1 MRTVF
6 LAYFLDTSYF
16 CGKQNQNRA
25 MNKKGF
31 LFGCAVCL
39 AAAAYGKT
47 DTPTGMENI
56 KDENEYWKNQNNRS
70 LSLPFSI
77 QAEGNVLL
85 LASDKQAEGVSI
97 IIKDAQGVTVWSEEG
112 VSVMA
117 GGVTPLS
124 ISSLP
129 AGEYWAVLSWEGM
142 QGVYAF
148 TK

>member
-1 MRTVF
+1 MSKKRF
-6 LAYFLDTSYF
+6 LL
-16 CGKQNQNRA
+16 G
-25 MNKKGF
+25 
-31 LFGCAVCL
+31 LAVCL
-39 AAAAYGKT
+39 AAVVYGGT
-47 DTPTGMENI
+47 DSKTGMENMEGT
-56 KDENEYWKNQNNRS
+56 DWENQGHRS
-70 LSLPFSI
+70 LPLPFSI
-77 QAEGNVLL
+77 QAEGDVLL

-129 AGEYWAVLSWEGM
+129 AGDYWAVFSWEGM

>member
-1 MRTVF
+1 MRTFF

-16 CGKQNQNRA
+16 CGKQNQNRT

-39 AAAAYGKT
+39 AAVAYGKT
-47 DTPTGMENI
+47 DTHTGMENMQEGETHW
-56 KDENEYWKNQNNRS
+56 KDQDNRS
-70 LSLPFSI
+70 LPLPFSI
-77 QAEGNVLL
+77 QAEGDVLL
-85 LASDKQAEGVSI
+85 LVSDKQAEGVSI
-97 IIKDAQGVTVWSEEG
+97 IIKDAQGATVWSEEG

-117 GGVTPLS
+117 DGVTPLS